1 MGKSYLKGM
10 SPCITYSIVH
20 RKDEWHVLKEGIQE
34 PQGRF
39 KNKPDAVDR
48 GKALA
53 MAEEVSRLRIGMAD
67 GSIQSEITFAK
78 DPGALEGAPVR
89 RT

>member
-20 RKDEWHVLKEGIQE
+20 RKDEWHVLKEGTRE

-39 KNKPDAVDR
+39 KSKPDAVDKGR
-48 GKALA
+48 TLA
-53 MAEEVSRLRIGMAD
+53 MGEDVSRLRIDMAD
-67 GSIQSEITFAK
+67 GSIQSETTFAK
-78 DPGALEGAPVR
+78 DMGAWDGAPVR